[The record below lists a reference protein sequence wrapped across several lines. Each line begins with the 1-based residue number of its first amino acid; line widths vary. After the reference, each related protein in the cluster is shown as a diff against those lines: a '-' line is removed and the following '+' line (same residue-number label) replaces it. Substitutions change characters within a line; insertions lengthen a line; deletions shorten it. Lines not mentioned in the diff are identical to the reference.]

1 MFVVMVGISLFI
13 NMVVMCDIYSALM
26 FVVLYMLPILIY
38 KDFNREMSLKEMFL
52 ERRKNG
58 NNSKRKI

>member
-13 NMVVMCDIYSALM
+13 NMVVMGDIYSALM
-26 FVVLYMLPILIY
+26 FVVLYMLPISIY
-38 KDFNREMSLKEMFL
+38 MDFNREMSLKEMFL

-58 NNSKRKI
+58 NNSKC

>member
-26 FVVLYMLPILIY
+26 FVVLYMLPISIY
-38 KDFNREMSLKEMFL
+38 MDFNREMSLKEMFL

-58 NNSKRKI
+58 NNSKR

>member
-13 NMVVMCDIYSALM
+13 NMVVMGDIYSALM
-26 FVVLYMLPILIY
+26 FVVLYMLPISIY
-38 KDFNREMSLKEMFL
+38 MDFNREMSLKEMFL

-58 NNSKRKI
+58 NNS

>member
-13 NMVVMCDIYSALM
+13 NMIVMCDIYSALM
-26 FVVLYMLPILIY
+26 FVVLYMLPISIY
-38 KDFNREMSLKEMFL
+38 MDFNREMSLKEMFL

-58 NNSKRKI
+58 NNSKR